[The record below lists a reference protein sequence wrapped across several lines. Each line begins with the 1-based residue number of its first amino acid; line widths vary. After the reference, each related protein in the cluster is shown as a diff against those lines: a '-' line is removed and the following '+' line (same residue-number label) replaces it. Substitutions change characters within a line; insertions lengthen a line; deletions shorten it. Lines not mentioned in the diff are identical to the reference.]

1 MQAEATQLP
10 EQRRHV
16 QRRPRVG
23 QKRPAELLLLLREL
37 ALHCVCVDVCCVRV
51 RVYVCEKKKGG
62 GGDGLAPH
70 MCLAKSWGRNKI

>member
-23 QKRPAELLLLLREL
+23 QKRRADLLLLLREL
-37 ALHCVCVDVCCVRV
+37 ALHCVCVCARVSVSCVRV
-51 RVYVCEKKKGG
+51 RVFTSVGG
-62 GGDGLAPH
+62 
-70 MCLAKSWGRNKI
+70 